1 MVLLT
6 GRPIYGPINGRLAV
20 EAVDWRSNERK
31 CAMNHVLNSPFRTPA
46 ANTRTDY
53 VQLESGRIA
62 WVDCL
67 KGLCILLVVML
78 HAVFG
83 VEKAAG
89 AEGWMHAFVTTVQP
103 IRMPAFFLASGL
115 FLMRSIDAP
124 AVRFADRKILHF
136 AYFYVLWLTIQFA
149 FKAPGMA
156 QETGITGALGAYAL
170 AYIQPFGT
178 LWFIYILPVF
188 FLVAR
193 LSRPVA
199 VPVMLTVAVLLQILP
214 IHTGALVID
223 EFASYF
229 VWFYL
234 GYAFSGRAF
243 ALAGWAAKNPAL
255 ALCGAVAVVAGTG
268 LLTRLDVPMTAL
280 PPMLASAVGV
290 TAIPFSMLPVVSL
303 LLGALGSLALIAVS
317 AVVAGRTW
325 GEPLRWCGAHSIVIY
340 LAFFLPMAV
349 ARTVLLKLGI
359 ITDVGTVSLLVWMAA
374 VAGPVIMFWCVER
387 TGIGRFLFERPQW
400 AKLEERA
407 A

>member
-1 MVLLT
+1 
-6 GRPIYGPINGRLAV
+6 
-20 EAVDWRSNERK
+20 
-31 CAMNHVLNSPFRTPA
+31 MNHVLNTPFRGPA
-46 ANTRTDY
+46 AHAQTDY

-67 KGLCILLVVML
+67 KGICILLVVML

-103 IRMPAFFLASGL
+103 MRMPAFFLASGL

-156 QETGITGALGAYAL
+156 QETGIISAIGAYAL
-170 AYIQPFGT
+170 AFIQPFGT

-188 FLVAR
+188 FLVTR

-199 VPVMLTVAVLLQILP
+199 VPVMLTIAVLLQVLP

-243 ALAGWAAKNPAL
+243 ALAGWAAGNPAV
-255 ALCGAVAVVAGTG
+255 ALCGAVAVIAGTG
-268 LLTRLDVPMTAL
+268 LLTQIDVPMSAL
-280 PPMLASAVGV
+280 PPVLASAVGV
-290 TAIPFSMLPVVSL
+290 TALPLSMMPVVSL
-303 LLGALGSLALIAVS
+303 ILGALGSVALVAVS
-317 AVVAGRTW
+317 AVVAGRSW
-325 GEPLRWCGAHSIVIY
+325 SEPLRWCGAHSIIIY

-349 ARTVLLKLGI
+349 TRTVLLKLGI
-359 ITDVGTVSLLVWMAA
+359 ISDVGTVSLLVWMAA
-374 VAGPVIMFWCVER
+374 VAGPLILFWCVER

-400 AKLEERA
+400 AKLEQRTV
-407 A
+407 